1 MPAIVMVV
9 LMAVAATCFYEVFV
23 LLTVK
28 EKSTTVGRRT
38 KERVLA
44 MSMSQRKRK
53 AVVML
58 VAGVVVLVLMVA
70 FGFMLASQGMSV

>member
-9 LMAVAATCFYEVFV
+9 FMAVAATCFWQGFV

-28 EKSTTVGRRT
+28 ERSTTVSRKT

-44 MSMSQRKRK
+44 LSMSQRKRK

-58 VAGVVVLVLMVA
+58 VAGVVVLVLMVV
-70 FGFMLASQGMSV
+70 FGLVLASHGMSV

>member
-1 MPAIVMVV
+1 MSAIVMLV
-9 LMAVAATCFYEVFV
+9 LMAVAATCFWQGFV

-28 EKSTTVGRRT
+28 EKSTTVGRKT

-44 MSMSQRKRK
+44 LSRSQRKRK

-58 VAGVVVLVLMVA
+58 VAGVVFLVLMVV
-70 FGFMLASQGMSV
+70 FGLVLASYGMSV